1 MERHL
6 FNLRIAL
13 QALVSN
19 RLRSTLTALGII
31 FGVAAVITMLAI
43 GRGAEQEI
51 MDQLELV
58 GVNNILVEASSQ
70 SELSSGDGE
79 EGKGQGKK
87 KESGR
92 KKVSDGLSLL
102 DVQAIE
108 NTLPGIRHVSPEVV
122 AECQVLRKGTFENS
136 RLIGVN
142 RAYFEINNFK
152 IIEGSNFSDLHLRYG
167 EQVCI
172 IGEGIRKKFFG
183 RQNPIGKSLK
193 AGEIWLT
200 VIGVLAPRQVSKEA
214 KENLGL
220 RDFNMDIY
228 TPLKTVLLRVND
240 RSSVST
246 KSSGTAVIGAG
257 MAVFRF
263 EGGGSAEGNI
273 NQIDRIVIQ
282 VKESA
287 DLRKLSEVIRRMLK
301 RRHNGV
307 EDFKITV
314 PILLL
319 EQQQRAKSVFNLVLG
334 AIAGISLLVGGIGI
348 MNIMLASVMERIR
361 EIGIRRAL
369 GARKGDIIG
378 QFLME
383 AVLISLTG
391 GIIGIIL
398 GVSGAILVSRFTDI
412 LTIISGWSIVLSFF
426 IAFIIGLVFGISP
439 ARKAAMQD
447 PIESLRHE

>member
-6 FNLRIAL
+6 FNLRIAM
-13 QALVSN
+13 QALMSN

-43 GRGAEQEI
+43 GRGAKQEI
-51 MDQLELV
+51 LDQLELV
-58 GVNNILVEASSQ
+58 GVNNIVIDSKQQ
-70 SELSSGDGE
+70 SELKNTDSKEQGN
-79 EGKGQGKK
+79 QGKK

-92 KKVSDGLSLL
+92 KKVSGGMTLY
-102 DVQAIE
+102 DVDAIE
-108 NTLPGIRHVSPEVV
+108 TGIPGIRHVSPEVV
-122 AECQVLRKGTFENS
+122 VECQILRKGIYEDS

-142 RAYFEINNFK
+142 RAYFEINNFE
-152 IIEGSNFSDLHLRYG
+152 ISTGSNFSDLHLRYG

-172 IGEGIRKKFFG
+172 IGEAIREKFFG
-183 RQNPIGKSLK
+183 RQNPIGKQLK

-214 KENLGL
+214 EENLGL

-228 TPLKTVLLRVND
+228 TPLKTILLRVND
-240 RSSVST
+240 RSSV
-246 KSSGTAVIGAG
+246 KANSSARGFIGQG
-257 MAVFRF
+257 MAFFRF
-263 EGGGSAEGNI
+263 SGGNSGDGNI

-282 VKESA
+282 VEKTA
-287 DLRKLSEVIRRMLK
+287 DLKSISRILSRMLK

-307 EDFKITV
+307 EDFEITV

-369 GARKGDIIG
+369 GARKADIIG

-398 GVSGAILVSRFTDI
+398 GVSGALLVSRFTDI
-412 LTIISGWSIVLSFF
+412 LTIVSGWSIVLSFF

>member
-43 GRGAEQEI
+43 GRGAKQEI
-51 MDQLELV
+51 LDQLELV
-58 GVNNILVEASSQ
+58 GVNNIVVDAKEQ
-70 SELSSGDGE
+70 SELKNSDKNQQEGE
-79 EGKGQGKK
+79 GKK

-92 KKVSDGLSLL
+92 KKVSGGMTLL

-122 AECQVLRKGTFENS
+122 VECQILRKGIYEDS

-172 IGEGIRKKFFG
+172 IGEAIREKFFG
-183 RQNPIGKSLK
+183 RQNPIGKRLK

-214 KENLGL
+214 EENLGL
-220 RDFNMDIY
+220 RDYNMDIY
-228 TPLKTVLLRVND
+228 TPLKTILLRVND
-240 RSSVST
+240 RSTVST
-246 KSSGTAVIGAG
+246 NSSSMAMFGAG
-257 MAVFRF
+257 MAIFRF
-263 EGGGSAEGNI
+263 SGGSSGDGNI

-282 VKESA
+282 VAETG
-287 DLRKLSEVIRRMLK
+287 DLKSISQVIRRMLK

-307 EDFKITV
+307 EDFEITV

-398 GVSGAILVSRFTDI
+398 GVSGAVLVSRFTDI
-412 LTIISGWSIVLSFF
+412 LTIVSGWSIVLSFF